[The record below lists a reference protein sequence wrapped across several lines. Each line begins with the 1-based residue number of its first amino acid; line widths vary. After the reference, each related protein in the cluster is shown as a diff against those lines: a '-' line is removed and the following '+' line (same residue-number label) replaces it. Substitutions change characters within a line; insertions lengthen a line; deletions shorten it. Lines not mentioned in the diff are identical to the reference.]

1 MSHLEFTEPMS
12 FWGNFLNFS
21 ESKKVDFRQNY
32 EHASHV
38 SYQVNMLFDE
48 KSLTDMP
55 LGILFTLILFKCTR
69 SENRWVLG
77 VFSVVQNLA
86 GIDAVV
92 LIKCRFRYF
101 ARYFDMLWTCRTS
114 CSYTIMQQ
122 LVRFWLTHHIARFF
136 CGSRSSCLL
145 RPTDSLWLPRDAMHP
160 RY

>member
-1 MSHLEFTEPMS
+1 MSC
-12 FWGNFLNFS
+12 WGNFLNFS
-21 ESKKVDFRQNY
+21 ESKMSIFDKIM
-32 EHASHV
+32 
-38 SYQVNMLFDE
+38 NMLA
-48 KSLTDMP
+48 
-55 LGILFTLILFKCTR
+55 TLVIRSICYSTR
-69 SENRWVLG
+69 NHSQICHWGSYSHWSYLNAPVPKIGEYLV

-92 LIKCRFRYF
+92 LIKCKFRYF
-101 ARYFDMLWTCRTS
+101 ARYFDMSWTCRTS

-122 LVRFWLTHHIARFF
+122 LARFWLTHHIARFF